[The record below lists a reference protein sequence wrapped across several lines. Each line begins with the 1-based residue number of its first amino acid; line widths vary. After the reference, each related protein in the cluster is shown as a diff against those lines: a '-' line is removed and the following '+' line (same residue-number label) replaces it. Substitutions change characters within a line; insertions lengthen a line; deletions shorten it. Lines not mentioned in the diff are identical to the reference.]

1 MTKKFKNIA
10 LMIAVFATMMIC
22 FSTLIYGRFTRQ
34 YNPQVSGFGISI
46 SSQENM
52 LISSS
57 GEKGTF
63 SDYVKLEE
71 LVSNQEVSLVPLT
84 GKVQP
89 TTDRM
94 YEEFILTDGTDPA
107 DSSKYLS
114 FSLYFLSSSDMN
126 LYLKGNR
133 SGEVITFDDSTANN
147 HFTLDE
153 RTRLTKNLRVAF
165 LSYSTTYQPSGVD
178 TNIVYSQL
186 PISTKIY
193 SQEIESTPN
202 YTTFN
207 SLGYTNTANDVVLA
221 TTTKQ
226 EVTRLDVVIWLEE
239 DGLGLLEAM
248 CNLTL
253 SLRFEAILVNN

>member
-1 MTKKFKNIA
+1 MSKRIKNVA

-34 YNPQVSGFGISI
+34 YNPEVSRFGVSI

-63 SDYVKLEE
+63 SDYIKLEE
-71 LVSNQEVSLVPLT
+71 LVSNKEVSLSPLT

-89 TTDRM
+89 TTDET
-94 YEEFILTDGTDPA
+94 YEEFIIMDGSNPA
-107 DSSKYLS
+107 DSSKYLR
-114 FSLYFLSSSDMN
+114 FSLYFLGSSDMN
-126 LYLKGNR
+126 LYLKGSR
-133 SGEVITFDDSTANN
+133 SGEVITFDDSNADH
-147 HFTLDE
+147 HFTAAE
-153 RTRLTKNLRVAF
+153 RTRLLKNLRIAF

-178 TNIVYSQL
+178 TNIVYSEL
-186 PISTKIY
+186 PISTKVY
-193 SQEIESTPN
+193 SLEVVSSAN

-207 SLGYTNTANDVVLA
+207 SLGYTNTVNDVVLA
-221 TTTKQ
+221 KTKKQ
-226 EVTRLDVVIWLEE
+226 EVTRLDVVVWLEE
-239 DGLGLLEAM
+239 DGLELLEAM

-253 SLRFEAILVNN
+253 SLRFEAVLVNN

>member
-1 MTKKFKNIA
+1 
-10 LMIAVFATMMIC
+10 MILVFASMMLC

-34 YNPQVSGFGISI
+34 YNPEVSKFGISI

-52 LISSS
+52 LISAS

-63 SDYVKLEE
+63 TDYIKLEE
-71 LVSNQEVSLVPLT
+71 LVSDQEVSLSPLV

-89 TTDRM
+89 TTDET
-94 YEEFILTDGTDPA
+94 YEEFILTDGTNPA

-114 FSLYFLSSSDMN
+114 FSLYFVGSSDMN
-126 LYLKGNR
+126 LYLKGSR
-133 SGEVITFDDSTANN
+133 GGEVITFDDSTANH
-147 HFTLDE
+147 HFTLEE
-153 RTRLTKNLRVAF
+153 RTRLLKNLRIAF

-178 TNIVYSQL
+178 TNIVYSEL
-186 PISTKIY
+186 PISTKVY
-193 SQEIESTPN
+193 SQEVVSSPN

-221 TTTKQ
+221 RTKKQ
-226 EVTRLDVVIWLEE
+226 QVSRLDVVVWLEE